1 MKGKKVKEQKEA
13 QKELEQSI
21 HLVRAPVSLQQE
33 PSLTFPKAIKV
44 NVSQQ
49 EDRMEEWFCKP
60 DIPCRIRTVFMEVKV
75 IPEVL
80 LSAIK

>member
-33 PSLTFPKAIKV
+33 PSLTFSKAIKV

-49 EDRMEEWFCKP
+49 EDHMEEWFCKP
-60 DIPCRIRTVFMEVKV
+60 DIPCRSRTVFMEVKV